1 MAFRLPCRLARANQ
15 LQTLL
20 RPGVHAWYT
29 CVSVSVLEPKLVPAF
44 DWDSAKEGRL
54 VKPASCVLIEQPLVV
69 ASARLS
75 TPRSRQVRFHPSQL
89 YVMGADAVES

>member
-1 MAFRLPCRLARANQ
+1 MVYHLPYRLALANQ
-15 LQTLL
+15 LQILL
-20 RPGVHAWYT
+20 QPGVHAWCT
-29 CVSVSVLEPKLVPAF
+29 SVLASALEPKLVPAF
-44 DWDSAKEGRL
+44 DRNSAKEGRL

-75 TPRSRQVRFHPSQL
+75 TPRSRRVRFHPSQL